1 MSEKYTTVILSNIC
15 IIEDK
20 SGQILVQDRQRE
32 EWPGLT
38 FPGGHV
44 EKNETLEASV
54 IREVKEETGLDIR
67 NPLLC
72 GIMEWP
78 WDDGQSRYLALV
90 YKCREYSG
98 ELKDSEE
105 GHLFWIKKEDLNKYQ
120 LSTDTDKIFEIAES
134 RSF

>member
-1 MSEKYTTVILSNIC
+1 
-15 IIEDK
+15 
-20 SGQILVQDRQRE
+20 
-32 EWPGLT
+32 
-38 FPGGHV
+38 
-44 EKNETLEASV
+44 
-54 IREVKEETGLDIR
+54 
-67 NPLLC
+67 
-72 GIMEWP
+72 
-78 WDDGQSRYLALV
+78 LV

>member
-20 SGQILVQDRQRE
+20 SGQILVQNRQRE
-32 EWPGLT
+32 DWPGLT

-105 GHLFWIKKEDLNKYQ
+105 GHLFWIKKENLNKYQ

>member
-1 MSEKYTTVILSNIC
+1 
-15 IIEDK
+15 
-20 SGQILVQDRQRE
+20 
-32 EWPGLT
+32 
-38 FPGGHV
+38 
-44 EKNETLEASV
+44 
-54 IREVKEETGLDIR
+54 
-67 NPLLC
+67 
-72 GIMEWP
+72 MEWP

>member
-32 EWPGLT
+32 DWPGLT

-120 LSTDTDKIFEIAES
+120 LSTDTDKTFEIAES

>member
-32 EWPGLT
+32 DWPGLT

-105 GHLFWIKKEDLNKYQ
+105 GHLFWIKKEDLN
-120 LSTDTDKIFEIAES
+120 
-134 RSF
+134 

>member
-1 MSEKYTTVILSNIC
+1 MSEKYTMVILSNIC

-32 EWPGLT
+32 DWPGLT

-44 EKNETLEASV
+44 EKNEALEASV

-98 ELKDSEE
+98 KLKDSEE

>member
-32 EWPGLT
+32 DWPGLT